1 MRQTPNA
8 DLNRPS
14 PKEYGH
20 VTKTPLIVVLDNVR
34 SALNV
39 GSIFRTCDAFAIQR
53 VYLCGITAT
62 PPHRDILKTALGS
75 TDTVDWSSESDTA
88 TLITNLRAAGHTVLA
103 VEQTDRKMWLQ
114 DIKPVSSAP
123 ATVLVFGNEV
133 RGVSVAALAACEGA
147 VEVPQFGTKH
157 SLNIAVCA
165 GVVLWEFTR
174 RLRLTQA
181 TNGINY

>member
-1 MRQTPNA
+1 MPPPLHQTPNA

-14 PKEYGH
+14 PEDYH
-20 VTKTPLIVVLDNVR
+20 QVTKTPLIVVLDNVR

-39 GSIFRTCDAFAIQR
+39 GSIFRTCDAFAVQR

-62 PPHRDILKTALGS
+62 PPHRDMLKTALGS
-75 TDTVDWSSESDTA
+75 TDTVDWSAETDTA
-88 TLITNLRAAGHTVLA
+88 VTLTGLRAAGHMVLA
-103 VEQTDRKMWLQ
+103 VEQTDRKTWLQ
-114 DIKPVSSAP
+114 DVKPDPNRP

-133 RGVSVAALAACEGA
+133 RGVSAAALAACDGA

-165 GVVLWEFTR
+165 GVVIWEFTR
-174 RLRLTQA
+174 RLRL
-181 TNGINY
+181 I